1 MSRVVA
7 EKNWYVQSNQRNP
20 GDNINNLTFDI
31 PTRLLLVGENQTFKV
46 RLISFNTVNT
56 FYNIWNLP
64 QNIATIT
71 YNGVSTPIRLVTGFY
86 TTIASINTAIAAAIN
101 TAGAHCIYKCEQ
113 LIRVLDT

>member
-7 EKNWYVQSNQRNP
+7 EKNWYVQSNQRTP
-20 GDNINNLTFDI
+20 GDNINKLTFDI
-31 PTRLLLVGENQTFKV
+31 PTRLLLVDENQTFKV

-86 TTIASINTAIAAAIN
+86 TTIASINTAIDESILS
-101 TAGAHCIYKCEQ
+101 ISD
-113 LIRVLDT
+113 L